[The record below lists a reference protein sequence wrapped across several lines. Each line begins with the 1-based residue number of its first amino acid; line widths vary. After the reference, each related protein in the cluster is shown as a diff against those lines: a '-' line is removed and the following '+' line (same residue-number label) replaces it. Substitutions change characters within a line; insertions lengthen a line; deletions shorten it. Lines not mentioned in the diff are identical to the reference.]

1 MVVVGHPVLLAA
13 DANWQELLKYCV
25 SRGTFRGHGSDQLYY
40 QGTESSSSSS
50 APNDDVERAKYEL
63 AETIHKLGEMSL
75 LGMGDQ
81 KKIFPDSLDSYYA
94 ANNEDPEWQV
104 RL

>member
-1 MVVVGHPVLLAA
+1 M
-13 DANWQELLKYCV
+13 Y
-25 SRGTFRGHGSDQLYY
+25 
-40 QGTESSSSSS
+40 
-50 APNDDVERAKYEL
+50 
-63 AETIHKLGEMSL
+63 L

-94 ANNEDPEWQV
+94 ANSEDPEWQV

>member
-1 MVVVGHPVLLAA
+1 LP
-13 DANWQELLKYCV
+13 
-25 SRGTFRGHGSDQLYY
+25 GSIRSSLSYY
-40 QGTESSSSSS
+40 QGAENRGDQPSSS
-50 APNDDVERAKYEL
+50 APNDDDEIAKYEM
-63 AETIHKLGEMSL
+63 AETINKLGEMYL

-94 ANNEDPEWQV
+94 ANSEDPEWQV